1 MQRVDS
7 DSHLANL
14 DNKNVEWLNYPGTW
28 TFYLVLIFIVKL
40 CLSFMMSPEDTWT
53 TTHVIHGVV
62 SFAALHWIKGSPDEG
77 SQGEYNSLTFWE
89 QMDGGAAW
97 TKNKKLFTLTETLL
111 CFIACYRSN
120 YNMSYIAV
128 NFAVWIVCI
137 VPKVPGMHQIRLF
150 GLNTTV
156 GIDDVKKE

>member
-1 MQRVDS
+1 MDEKQEAFHTNRNS
-7 DSHLANL
+7 
-14 DNKNVEWLNYPGTW
+14 
-28 TFYLVLIFIVKL
+28 
-40 CLSFMMSPEDTWT
+40 
-53 TTHVIHGVV
+53 VV
-62 SFAALHWIKGSPDEG
+62 SNEEIIHR
-77 SQGEYNSLTFWE
+77 QNSMTQLIV
-89 QMDGGAAW
+89 GR
-97 TKNKKLFTLTETLL
+97 